1 MSRRTTPRRGR
12 PRSPAQPL
20 EPADDS
26 NTLLLS
32 TPATASPPEGP
43 ADGGTLYLLFPTQ
56 LGPDAEVPSSY
67 APTSWPLRLPWL
79 WILAPLIPLLS
90 NLFLCGHLG
99 FGFWRHCYRCC
110 QTFFKTPSLPIG
122 KPPSA
127 SFSQVTSISV
137 VDLTV
142 APCSESPAGAGGFKL
157 CRSPLP
163 LFVFPAEMGG
173 SAASD

>member
-79 WILAPLIPLLS
+79 WIFGAIDTAVVKPFSLRPPWLWILAPLLPLLS
-90 NLFLCGHLG
+90 NLFQNALAAYWEAP
-99 FGFWRHCYRCC
+99 FGF
-110 QTFFKTPSLPIG
+110 FLSSNL
-122 KPPSA
+122 
-127 SFSQVTSISV
+127 
-137 VDLTV
+137 D
-142 APCSESPAGAGGFKL
+142 L
-157 CRSPLP
+157 CR
-163 LFVFPAEMGG
+163 
-173 SAASD
+173 